1 MRSLRP
7 IVVLLAMTLAGCIS
21 PLPKIEGRVSSVSPK
36 DIEEIT
42 ALVHR
47 DMVRDFWHVV
57 PIDRIEVRDHNNVVV
72 YYQNENN
79 NYTVPI
85 ERVHGVWTLPRVTV
99 M

>member
-1 MRSLRP
+1 
-7 IVVLLAMTLAGCIS
+7 MTLVGCVT
-21 PLPKIEGRVSSVSPK
+21 PPPKMEGRVSSVSPK

-42 ALVHR
+42 VLVRR

-57 PIDRIEVRDHNNVVV
+57 SIDRIEVRDHNNVVV

-99 M
+99 V

>member
-1 MRSLRP
+1 MHAFRCV
-7 IVVLLAMTLAGCIS
+7 VVLVTMILAGCTTS
-21 PLPKIEGRVSSVSPK
+21 PPKMEGRFSAVSPK

-47 DMVRDFWHVV
+47 DMVKDFWHAV

-99 M
+99 V